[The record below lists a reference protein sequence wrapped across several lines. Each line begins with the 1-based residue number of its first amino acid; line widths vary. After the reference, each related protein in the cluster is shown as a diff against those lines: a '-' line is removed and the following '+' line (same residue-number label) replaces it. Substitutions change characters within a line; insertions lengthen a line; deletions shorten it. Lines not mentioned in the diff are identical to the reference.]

1 MLWDMVWWSF
11 QKPITTIG
19 GAIANP
25 ARASQL
31 DDEVTPARSPATP
44 TVSTPAAAIVVFVC
58 LSVINKEPYA
68 VQHDRDVP
76 KCTSEGRV
84 NRAGRR

>member
-11 QKPITTIG
+11 QKRINTID

-31 DDEVTPARSPATP
+31 DDEVTPARSPAAP
-44 TVSTPAAAIVVFVC
+44 TVSTQAAAIVAFVF
-58 LSVINKEPYA
+58 LRVINQLYA
-68 VQHDRDVP
+68 VRHDRDVP
-76 KCTSEGRV
+76 KGTPEGRV